1 MAIDSKELHG
11 VYVLT
16 KDMTKEN
23 IDYWKNEMK
32 AEYGSPD
39 QYGNSKTVEF
49 EETTED
55 DGTRYINFWVS

>member
-1 MAIDSKELHG
+1 MARDSKELHG
-11 VYVLT
+11 VFVLT
-16 KDMTKEN
+16 KNMTKEN
-23 IDYWKNEMK
+23 VEYWKNEMRTQHE
-32 AEYGSPD
+32 APD

>member
-23 IDYWKNEMK
+23 IDYWKIL
-32 AEYGSPD
+32 
-39 QYGNSKTVEF
+39 QT
-49 EETTED
+49 
-55 DGTRYINFWVS
+55 